1 MAPKTDSMHFI
12 PFNPFNSSHAS
23 YSLFHLPT
31 HNSTYHL
38 AATTRDSRTNLGFKT
53 LALEELEEHLTKI
66 SKSIS
71 FARFNHK
78 NGLGI
83 VGAPYLEDFHGCL
96 LLEKTQKIE
105 RKREEEA
112 GHERRK

>member
-38 AATTRDSRTNLGFKT
+38 AATTRDLSTNLGFKI
-53 LALEELEEHLTKI
+53 LALEELEEHLTQTITKSLLLPSLITKI
-66 SKSIS
+66 
-71 FARFNHK
+71 N
-78 NGLGI
+78 LEI
-83 VGAPYLEDFHGCL
+83 VGSPYLGCCL
-96 LLEKTQKIE
+96 
-105 RKREEEA
+105 A
-112 GHERRK
+112 A